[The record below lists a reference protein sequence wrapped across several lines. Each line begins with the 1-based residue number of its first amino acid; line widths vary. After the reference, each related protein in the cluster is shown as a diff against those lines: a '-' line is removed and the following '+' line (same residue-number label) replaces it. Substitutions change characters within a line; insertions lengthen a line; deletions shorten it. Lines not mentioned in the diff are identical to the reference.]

1 MQCSGGEHAAARLL
15 AISVLLCFTTQE
27 EGTSLEYGGLP
38 GVVRAACQWYITAE
52 ALIRSVLG
60 FTAQNW

>member
-1 MQCSGGEHAAARLL
+1 MQYSGGVHAAARLL

-38 GVVRAACQWYITAE
+38 GAVRAACQWYITA
-52 ALIRSVLG
+52 
-60 FTAQNW
+60 